1 MRRDARTRAAVCE
14 EPLMESGWCPS
25 GRGLGFRSRPEA
37 GSPSNDA
44 ALPGAS
50 DIHYVPLVM
59 NIEITPKKSDGVERL
74 LQISVPIETVRAA
87 EDKAARRYATSVRLP
102 GFRPG
107 KAPPAMVKKKFA
119 DAIRQETL
127 ESLVQEAYKEV
138 LEREQLKLA
147 SQPHVHDVKFGE
159 NEPLTFEL
167 HLEVRPDIPLARTQG
182 FRVQRT
188 ERTVTDEQVRD
199 QIEQL
204 RDQRATWAPVE
215 DRAAPGDMVNV
226 VLATSDETGAM
237 PEGKPYP
244 LVLGA
249 GQAIAGIEELIME
262 ARPGETVERPVRWPE
277 DFPDEAQRS
286 QMKTVRVTVQDVKRK
301 TVPELDDAFAREVGD
316 FDSMDALTK
325 AVRDDLEANAE
336 RETESEIRQRLL
348 DDIIGAN
355 PFEVPPSWV
364 SQLVEAY
371 GNAYQVPESEKEKF
385 AAEFRPMAERQV
397 RRDLVIDTVAE
408 RENLTATEADLDDRI
423 AETASKRGADPG
435 QLYASLQKAGR
446 LKELERSITEDKVFK
461 WLLERNTVE

>member
-1 MRRDARTRAAVCE
+1 
-14 EPLMESGWCPS
+14 
-25 GRGLGFRSRPEA
+25 
-37 GSPSNDA
+37 
-44 ALPGAS
+44 
-50 DIHYVPLVM
+50 M

-74 LQISVPIETVRAA
+74 LQISVPVETVRDA
-87 EDKAARRYATSVRLP
+87 EDKAARRYATRVRLP

-138 LEREQLKLA
+138 VEREQLKLA

-167 HLEVRPDIPLARTQG
+167 HIEVRPEVALSRTQG

-188 ERTVTDEQVRD
+188 ERQVTDDQVREQVD
-199 QIEQL
+199 QVRE
-204 RDQRATWAPVE
+204 QRATWSPVE
-215 DRAAPGDMVNV
+215 DRPAPGDMVTV
-226 VLATSDETGAM
+226 VLATADEAGVM
-237 PEGKPYP
+237 PEGKQYP

-249 GQAIAGIEELIME
+249 GQAIPGIEELIME
-262 ARPGETVERPVRWPE
+262 AQPGQTVERPVKWPE

-286 QMKTVRVTVQDVKRK
+286 KTKKVRVTVQDVKRK
-301 TVPELDDAFAREVGD
+301 TLPDLDDAFAREVGD
-316 FDSMDALTK
+316 FDSIDALRK
-325 AVRDDLEANAE
+325 AVREDLEASAQK
-336 RETESEIRQRLL
+336 ETESEVRQRLL

-355 PFEVPPSWV
+355 QFDIPPSWV
-364 SQLVEAY
+364 AQLVDAY
-371 GNAYQVPESEKEKF
+371 ANAYQIPEGEKGRF
-385 AAEFRPMAERQV
+385 ATEFRPMAERQV

-408 RENLTATEADLDDRI
+408 RESLTATEADLDDRI
-423 AETASKRGADPG
+423 AETAAKRGADPG

-461 WLLERNTVE
+461 WLLERNTIETSG